1 MLGVEPHEMLGNPLL
16 EERAREISRNIRC
29 MVCQNES
36 IDESNAELAS
46 DMRILIRE
54 KLVEGYTNQEIYDYV
69 EERYGEFALLTPVL
83 SAQNLILYL
92 SGPILL
98 ILFCLSAIRQV
109 RRRNSLLAQNDNEL
123 TADETKE
130 LRKLV
135 GQDTSHS

>member
-1 MLGVEPHEMLGNPLL
+1 MLGIEPHEMLGNPLL

-69 EERYGEFALLTPVL
+69 EERYGEFALLRPVL
-83 SAQNLILYL
+83 NAQNLILYL

-98 ILFCLSAIRQV
+98 ILFCLGAIRQV